1 MFSFMDPVTPAIRK
15 IYEVFESEGER
26 LSFPDLDARVVS
38 QGVSQVEA
46 AASAVIEAEAALV
59 AARAAL
65 EHAQGNLLKTSQRAL
80 AYLRLYAEGQP
91 ELLKVVEQIA
101 LPRSKCS
108 ARSPH
113 ASPGDG
119 EQNAARRRPR
129 GRPRKLAPAEHL
141 NEAEAGAA

>member
-1 MFSFMDPVTPAIRK
+1 MDPVTPAIRK
-15 IYEVFESEGER
+15 ISEVFEGGAER
-26 LSFPDLDARVVS
+26 LSFPDLDARVLS

-80 AYLRLYAEGQP
+80 AYLRVYAEGQP

-101 LPRSKCS
+101 LPRGKRS
-108 ARSPH
+108 ARSPE
-113 ASPGDG
+113 ASPVDAEGNG
-119 EQNAARRRPR
+119 APRRPR